1 MKFRI
6 TLIFLVLTL
15 GLFAENDLIGTT
27 GFSFLKV
34 NYSAR
39 INAMGGAYTALS
51 NNSDAVFSNPA
62 GLNEILNREFNVSYM
77 NYFDGIQTGAI
88 SFATQKNKLMHIGG
102 FIKYMSGSETRT
114 LVDENGDFLG
124 EDGTFGFSNT
134 VFGMSGSYYVNA
146 MLSVGANAKFL
157 FDNLDEN
164 SSSAIAFD
172 FGLLHQ
178 STNENLKIGLTMR
191 NIGKQ
196 LTKYTKTSGKDDLPK
211 VLTLGFSYHPKDELY
226 VNFDI
231 RKPVEGDYSGL
242 IGTEYQIHPLL
253 VLRAGYKTNASD
265 WKAGGDNE
273 FLSGISSGLGFRW
286 KKYLIDYALVSYG
299 DLGIIN
305 NISIRYSF

>member
-1 MKFRI
+1 
-6 TLIFLVLTL
+6 
-15 GLFAENDLIGTT
+15 LFAENDLIGTS

-34 NYSAR
+34 NFSAR

-62 GLNEILNREFNVSYM
+62 GLNEILNREFNASYM

-88 SFATQKNKLMHIGG
+88 SFATQKNNIIHYGG

-114 LVDENGDFLG
+114 LTDQNGDFLG

-134 VFGMSGSYYVNA
+134 VFGFSGSYYINS
-146 MLSVGANAKFL
+146 MLSVGANAKIL
-157 FDNLDEN
+157 FDILDDN

-191 NIGKQ
+191 NVGKQ
-196 LTKYTKTSGKDDLPK
+196 LTKYTKTSGKEDLPK
-211 VLTLGFSYHPKDELY
+211 IFTLGFSYHPKEELY

-231 RKPVEGDYSGL
+231 RKPTEGDYSGL
-242 IGTEYQIHPLL
+242 IGAEYQIHPLL
-253 VLRAGYKTNASD
+253 ALRTGYKTNASD
-265 WKAGGDNE
+265 WKAGGDAE
-273 FLSGISSGLGFRW
+273 LFSGISFGIGLNW
-286 KKYLIDYALVSYG
+286 QKYLVDYAVASYG
-299 DLGIIN
+299 DLGLLN
-305 NISIRYSF
+305 TISLSYKF